1 MKNNNLVEINY
12 LRQTLKTR
20 LPQLIKQYKIKS
32 LGLFGSYLR
41 GEQNRNS
48 DLDILIEFS
57 ETPGLFTFMELER
70 ELSQLLG
77 VKVDLVM
84 KKTLKP
90 VIGKQILNEVV
101 YV

>member
-32 LGLFGSYLR
+32 LGLFGSYLH

-57 ETPGLFTFMELER
+57 ETPGLFTFVELER